1 MPKKR
6 GQAAIFMVAAII
18 ILLLGAL
25 FFYTQK
31 ASLEEA
37 ELISPET
44 APVKNFIDACITN
57 AAAQAIT
64 TLGLNGGYINF
75 PDEIERNPRSYLQLG
90 PVSSI
95 KNPYWWHEGIESV
108 PSESFIV
115 SQIEEYITSNLDSC
129 INDFSAFN
137 QLEVRQKGNLDVKVT
152 LNENDVTVDVSYPLE
167 LTNSLNSTTIMLDSF
182 KETIPIRLK
191 KAYEA
196 AKDIY
201 ESEKRSFFL
210 EFKTTDLISMDE
222 SIPTTGIETSCSEK
236 IWRVDQVQQK
246 LKRLLNANLP
256 YINIVGSEFDE
267 NIYVPNPFGE
277 DTYKDSYYNNHYLW
291 QITDKN
297 YANLKVSFAYEEGW
311 PMQFNARPSNNGIM
325 RSNAKKSQGFLDFF
339 CLHIWHFTYDAV
351 YPVRVTITDN
361 DPKSGPFQFN
371 FAFMVSVDH
380 NQPRREN
387 FASTLFEQ
395 PILGNQE
402 EYCNDVVND
411 ISIYT
416 RENSTGQKDIAHVNL
431 TFICGIFACNMG
443 ETDWLSFGAAAGLTK
458 AFPYCVNG
466 ILRGS
471 REGFEEG
478 QMFMQTETPGT
489 YTLYLKPVK
498 EFQDYEIVKHD
509 FDAPSAESRLD
520 VNEKASITIK
530 SVQGNFE
537 TFGVIPVEED
547 FPIKLLNDD
556 QEYEVTIYLSDE
568 TSIIGGYKGTWK
580 VFASQLTNAK
590 KIRFHVLEKQGSDD
604 ETALFVSG
612 LGSYSQKIPQPEL
625 IG

>member
-1 MPKKR
+1 MMYKKR
-6 GQAAIFMVAAII
+6 GQTAIFMVAAII
-18 ILLLGAL
+18 ILLLGSF

-31 ASLEEA
+31 ASLEKA

-44 APVKNFIDACITN
+44 APVKNFIDTCISDV
-57 AAAQAIT
+57 AAQAIT
-64 TLGLNGGYINF
+64 ILGLNGGYITF
-75 PDEIERNPRSYLQLG
+75 PDEINSNPRSYLQLG

-95 KNPYWWHEGIESV
+95 KNPYWWYEGIESI

-115 SQIEEYITSNLDSC
+115 NQIERYIASNLDSC

-137 QLEVRQKGNLDVKVT
+137 QFDARQKGDLDVKVT

-167 LTNSLNSTTIMLDSF
+167 LANSLNSTTIMLDNF
-182 KETIPIRLK
+182 KETLPIRLK
-191 KAYEA
+191 KAYET

-201 ESEKRSFFL
+201 ESEKKSFFL
-210 EFKTTDLISMDE
+210 EFKTTDLLSMDE

-256 YINIVGSEFDE
+256 YINIVSSDFNE
-267 NIYVPNPFGE
+267 NAYVPNPFGE
-277 DTYKDSYYNNHYLW
+277 DTYKESYYDKHYKW
-291 QITDKN
+291 QISDKN
-297 YANLKVSFAYEEGW
+297 YADLKVSFAYEEGW

-325 RSNAKKSQGFLDFF
+325 RSNAKKSQNFLDFF

-351 YPVRVTITDN
+351 YPVRITITDN
-361 DPKSGPFQFN
+361 DPKFQPFQFN

-380 NQPRREN
+380 NQPRRQN

-395 PILGNQE
+395 PVLGNQG

-411 ISIYT
+411 ITVYT
-416 RENSTGQKDIAHVNL
+416 MENSTDQKDIAHVNL
-431 TFICGIFACNMG
+431 TFICGIFACSIG
-443 ETDWLSFGAAAGLTK
+443 ETDWLSFGAAAGLTR

-471 REGFEEG
+471 KEGLENG
-478 QMFMQTETPGT
+478 QIFMQTEAPGT

-498 EFQDYEIVKHD
+498 EFRDYEIVKHD
-509 FDAPSAESRLD
+509 FDNPSAESRLKE
-520 VNEKASITIK
+520 NEKASITIK
-530 SVQGNFE
+530 STQGNFE
-537 TFGVIPVEED
+537 AFGVNPVEED

-580 VFASQLTNAK
+580 VSSGQVANAK

-612 LGSYSQKIPQPEL
+612 LDSYSQKVPQPEL
-625 IG
+625 I